1 MNSKKGQGLYQLLID
16 QIKIGVAQHL
26 KGSSPRKNM
35 IMICKNF
42 FCLFKESSH
51 KHSHPPSIGGPESPQ
66 TMADHPS
73 ESRSYTDF
81 PVMDVSV
88 H

>member
-16 QIKIGVAQHL
+16 QIKIGVANTL
-26 KGSSPRKNM
+26 KALVWEKYDNDLQ
-35 IMICKNF
+35 KNF
-42 FCLFKESSH
+42 FCLIKESSH
-51 KHSHPPSIGGPESPQ
+51 KHSHPPSIGGPEGPQ